1 MCIFFTC
8 VTSSKVT
15 RAGRLEECDSVH
27 KHGKD
32 NIMSKFIV
40 HVNNDFDEEDI
51 IEVECET
58 ETEARIFAEE
68 ELSDWNRGNLDD
80 RGSFRVNYTEV
91 AL

>member
-1 MCIFFTC
+1 MTLCI
-8 VTSSKVT
+8 SI
-15 RAGRLEECDSVH
+15 R
-27 KHGKD
+27 KD

-58 ETEARIFAEE
+58 QAEAITFAEE

>member
-1 MCIFFTC
+1 M
-8 VTSSKVT
+8 
-15 RAGRLEECDSVH
+15 H

-58 ETEARIFAEE
+58 EADARIFAEE
-68 ELSDWNRGNLDD
+68 ELDDWNRGTLFDD
-80 RGSFRVNYTEV
+80 RSSYRINYIEEV

>member
-1 MCIFFTC
+1 VYFSR

-15 RAGRLEECDSVH
+15 RAGRLEEYDSVH

-51 IEVECET
+51 IEVEGNT
-58 ETEARIFAEE
+58 EDDAREFANE
-68 ELSDWNRGNLDD
+68 ELQDWNRGNLDD
-80 RGSFRVNYTEV
+80 RSSYRINYVEV
-91 AL
+91 AP

>member
-1 MCIFFTC
+1 M
-8 VTSSKVT
+8 
-15 RAGRLEECDSVH
+15 H

-51 IEVECET
+51 IEVECQNED
-58 ETEARIFAEE
+58 EAREYANE
-68 ELSDWNRGNLDD
+68 ELQDWNRGNLDD

-91 AL
+91 VL